1 MDSSIGDIDSDP
13 NWVDYLNPTQ
23 RQVLEDLKKQQQ
35 EFDVHYDEWQ
45 KELQTWRAA
54 NANHSDPKS
63 YQDYARRWE
72 EWKNKLLSQKNQME
86 RLYKQTLIQLKT
98 QAAKQKEQMNMNMN
112 QHRPMI
118 RQQFTPT
125 SNSQPNFQSHPPM
138 YSQQPYFNQQ
148 IAMNSP
154 YFPQQRPFGAIPY
167 QQPRYNQIPQNPMS
181 LPPHLYPGPMPGIM
195 MPPIVQAQANAPV
208 SVFPP
213 LSQQSPAQALPLA
226 GQPNISPWGVAA
238 SLPATVVYPHLLTAP
253 PPPPPPP
260 PSSSKSSDP
269 EDSNKSK
276 TGTKASGTSRIDD
289 IVKRASQLIPGLG
302 QYLDE
307 DSSDETL
314 ESKKITVDL
323 TGDEESTHS
332 REVRD
337 KQNQSSNKSASSIRN
352 NENNNSKQDSMAKNN
367 NSNSVISSEKTSK
380 TTNDTRHSNKSSL
393 EYASRE
399 RSNQRNDALLKD
411 VRSNLMSDSDSEED
425 VHIEHITDDKQNKP
439 FDLAGV
445 INQMKSI
452 KPANNNN
459 QTSHSSDHDDRNQGQ
474 ALHQTQQSSH
484 NQQPNPFQF
493 RGRISTEGLTTI
505 IEPVDDKPKQQTS
518 PEANQRH
525 DPNRRR
531 SDGFHHMEG
540 SNISRP
546 RQPYVAKT
554 IDYDHGSP
562 SIGPSLPPPRGP
574 DSPRG
579 INRAPLRSAIPR
591 GPPPRFGPRPFINN
605 RGPPPQI
612 PPFNRVPL
620 TPPNAPHQGPVFGP
634 HPPPRPTFGARPY
647 FNERPR
653 FGPSFPAGPSQGIPR
668 GPALPPR
675 PNFNQMP
682 PSSNSSSQPPHQ
694 RSEIP
699 VKQLTYK
706 DEEYFT
712 APPSR
717 MVSLE
722 ELLVPPTRDF
732 RPKSI
737 VIILRGLPGSGKTH
751 LAKLIRDK
759 ETENGGSAPRI
770 LSIDDYFMVEKE
782 VMVTDENGK
791 KVKSKEFVYEYE
803 EAMEVSYRAS
813 LLKAFKKTT
822 DAPYFKFI
830 IVDAVNSWVSH
841 FHEFHAHAA
850 SKGFTVYICEIDCKD
865 PEFCSKRNVH
875 NRTLEEI
882 RKLARIW
889 EKTPRDFIQL
899 DTTTFMQN
907 ILTEE
912 ADNNSSESNS
922 KDKRRLE
929 ETEEDDII
937 SKKLA
942 SGVNPSRD
950 EVESKAE
957 VMSVI

>member
-226 GQPNISPWGVAA
+226 
-238 SLPATVVYPHLLTAP
+238 
-253 PPPPPPP
+253 
-260 PSSSKSSDP
+260 
-269 EDSNKSK
+269 
-276 TGTKASGTSRIDD
+276 
-289 IVKRASQLIPGLG
+289 
-302 QYLDE
+302 
-307 DSSDETL
+307 
-314 ESKKITVDL
+314 
-323 TGDEESTHS
+323 
-332 REVRD
+332 
-337 KQNQSSNKSASSIRN
+337 
-352 NENNNSKQDSMAKNN
+352 
-367 NSNSVISSEKTSK
+367 
-380 TTNDTRHSNKSSL
+380 
-393 EYASRE
+393 
-399 RSNQRNDALLKD
+399 
-411 VRSNLMSDSDSEED
+411 
-425 VHIEHITDDKQNKP
+425 
-439 FDLAGV
+439 
-445 INQMKSI
+445 
-452 KPANNNN
+452 
-459 QTSHSSDHDDRNQGQ
+459 DHDDRNQGQ

-957 VMSVI
+957 LSKSRWEKMEESSEIDHDRLDGFKVKRKITMDEYLQLPDDYDQRGAQPNRKRVRWADVEERKNQQKMRNLGFIVGQNWEQVLDPSNPEKALNRTKYI